1 MTTTIAMLTLDCA
14 EVTPAADFW
23 KAALGYEQV
32 AGDGEN
38 YAMLQAPDKAT
49 AGPALGLGKVEDYQP
64 PAWPNPHGSKQF
76 HLDLAA
82 EDIDAETERLVGL
95 GATLADP
102 QPGETWRVL
111 LDPAG
116 HPFCV
121 TNAANWG

>member
-1 MTTTIAMLTLDCA
+1 MTTTIAMLSLDCA
-14 EVTPAADFW
+14 EVTPVADFW
-23 KAALGYEQV
+23 KAALGYQEV
-32 AGDGEN
+32 AGDGES
-38 YAMLQAPDKAT
+38 YAMLKGEG
-49 AGPALGLGKVEDYQP
+49 GPALGFGKVEGYRP
-64 PAWPNPHGSKQF
+64 PAWPNEGGSKQF

-82 EDIDAETERLVGL
+82 DDLEAETERLVGL

-121 TNAANWG
+121 TNAASWG